1 MTGWR
6 AALRVARREAR
17 RARGRSALVISMIA
31 LPVAAMVFASVTY
44 DTFTLRPDEEADRL
58 MGAGQAAMRWPQEDP
73 LYQDPAELSY
83 SSAPRTAPAGPAA
96 PEEPEAVPTL
106 PRLLALLPPG
116 SRAISDHTGRLT
128 VHTATGIGV
137 VATRTLDYT
146 DPLAR
151 GVLRPV
157 AGRAPAAADEVALT
171 PAATARLGTR
181 PGGTVRLAD
190 GTRTLRVVGLV
201 EDPTDLRATA
211 IVVRPGGLPQEMLAV
226 DPRAVTWLVATP
238 GPLTWNQVTRLNAHG
253 VVAVSRHVLAHP
265 PSAAERY
272 PEFRPEQGVSEAGL
286 LLLIA
291 GLATLE
297 IALLAGPAFAVSA
310 RRRRRDL
317 ALVAAAGGTPA
328 QVRLIVLADGV
339 VLGAVAAGAGV
350 LLGVAT
356 AAGGRLWLEEH
367 LTHVRSGELR
377 VFPLALAALAGLAV
391 VTGVLAALVPAWISS
406 RQDVVA
412 ALAGRRGITRSR
424 RRWVGLGGALG
435 AAGAATAAVG
445 AWRVNAPLVLAG
457 LVAAELGLVLGTPA
471 IVGLVTRFGRFLP
484 LAPRIALRDTSRN
497 RTAAAPAISAVMAAV
512 IPSLAVGMVLT
523 AIDARA
529 QADYRPL
536 GRAGDVFVYVPD
548 PGQKTRPSGS
558 FAVPPEV
565 SAALRSTLPVAQIH
579 QIGETTCATQACSVF
594 ARTPPERRCPYVNL
608 DRGRDPTAA
617 EQRAARRD
625 ARCDGVD
632 LQHDYFGGAF
642 SSHVGMTLVIDPEA
656 VGALVDVPAEEAA
669 QVAAAM
675 RAGAVV
681 VDDARKLDDGRVTL
695 EVQTGPSRGEI
706 RTITAPGFAFAH
718 PPPAPLALLSPD
730 TARSLGLSGTTL
742 VTLATT
748 SRVPTVAEQDRLRA
762 ALGNEYDVVVERRP
776 RSNRASLLVLAV
788 LAGVITLGAAAIAT
802 GLAAADGRA
811 DLATLA
817 AVGASPRVRRAL
829 SLSQAGVIAGLGSVL
844 GGIAGLGAATAV
856 LAADNW
862 GDDNVWPVPT
872 PYPIAVPWLNVAIAL
887 LVVPVVAMLGAGL
900 LTRSRLP
907 IERRL

>member
-17 RARGRSALVISMIA
+17 RARGRSALVIAMIA
-31 LPVAAMVFASVTY
+31 LPVAAMAFASVTY
-44 DTFTLRPDEEADRL
+44 DTFTLRPGEEADRL
-58 MGAGQAAMRWPQEDP
+58 MGAGQAAMRWPQEGP

-83 SSAPRTAPAGPAA
+83 ISALQTAPTGPAA
-96 PEEPEAVPTL
+96 PEDPET
-106 PRLLALLPPG
+106 RLLALLPSG
-116 SRAISDHTGRLT
+116 SRAISDHPGRLT

-137 VATRTLDYT
+137 VATRILDYT

-151 GVLRPV
+151 GILRPV
-157 AGRAPAAADEVALT
+157 AGRPPAAADEVALT

-181 PGGTVRLAD
+181 LGGTVRLAD
-190 GTRTLRVVGLV
+190 GSRTLRVVGLA
-201 EDPTDLRATA
+201 EDPTDVRATA
-211 IVVRPGGLPQEMLAV
+211 IVVRPGGLPQELLPV
-226 DPRAVTWLVATP
+226 DPREVTWLVGTP
-238 GPLTWNQVTRLNAHG
+238 GPLTWNQVKRLNTRG

-265 PSAAERY
+265 PSVDERY
-272 PEFRPEQGVSEAGL
+272 PEFRPEEGVSEAGL
-286 LLLIA
+286 LMLIA
-291 GLATLE
+291 GLAMLE
-297 IALLAGPAFAVSA
+297 IVLLAGPAFAVSA

-317 ALVAAAGGTPA
+317 ALVAAVGGTPA
-328 QVRLIVLADGV
+328 QIRRIVLADGV

-350 LLGVAT
+350 LLGVAV
-356 AAGGRLWLEEH
+356 AAGGRPWLEEH
-367 LTHVRSGELR
+367 VTHVRSGALR
-377 VFPLALAALAGLAV
+377 VFPLALAVLAGLAV

-406 RQDVVA
+406 RQEVVA

-424 RRWVGLGGALG
+424 RRWVVLGTGLD

-445 AWRVNAPLVLAG
+445 AWRVDALLVLAG
-457 LVAAELGLVLGTPA
+457 LVTAELGLVLCTPA

-523 AIDARA
+523 ASDARA
-529 QADYRPL
+529 RADYGPL
-536 GRAGDVFVYVPD
+536 GRAGDVFVSATNPA
-548 PGQKTRPSGS
+548 QKPWPSGS
-558 FAVPPEV
+558 FATPPEV
-565 SAALRSTLPVAQIH
+565 LSALRSTLPVAQIH
-579 QIGETTCATQACSVF
+579 QIGATTCDTPECFVL
-594 ARTPPERRCPYVNL
+594 ARTPPERRCPYANL

-617 EQRAARRD
+617 EQLAARRD
-625 ARCDGVD
+625 ARCDGVEI
-632 LQHDYFGGAF
+632 QYDYFGGMV
-642 SSHVGMTLVIDPEA
+642 SSNVGMTLVINPEA
-656 VGALVDVPAEEAA
+656 VGALVDLPAEEAA

-681 VDDARKLDDGRVTL
+681 VDDPRRLDNGRVTL
-695 EVQTGPSRGEI
+695 EVHAGPSREEI
-706 RTITAPGFAFAH
+706 RARTAPGFAFAH
-718 PPPAPLALLSPD
+718 PPRAPLALLSPD

-762 ALGNEYDVVVERRP
+762 ALGNGYDVVVERRP
-776 RSNRASLLVLAV
+776 QPNHASLLVLAIV
-788 LAGVITLGAAAIAT
+788 AGVITLGAAAIAT

-829 SLSQAGVIAGLGSVL
+829 SLSQAGVIAGLGSIL

-856 LAADNW
+856 LAADNQN
-862 GDDNVWPVPT
+862 DNVWPVPT
-872 PYPIAVPWLNVAIAL
+872 PYPITVPWLNVTIAL
-887 LVVPVVAMLGAGL
+887 LVVPLVAMLGAGL